1 MMATDS
7 GGALAPARTVWWEAG
22 TVRLLDQTRLPGEIT
37 IRTCRTWPEVAE
49 AIRTLQVRGAPAIG
63 AAAAYALALAAQG
76 RDGSDRAAVVAAAA
90 ELLATRPTAVNLRGA
105 VRRMLDAAD
114 RGENEPLAAR
124 LLAEAEAIAAE
135 DVRANQAIAE
145 HGAALIRPGERILTY
160 CNTGSLATV
169 AGGTAYGILR
179 RAHELGR
186 AIQVV
191 VCETRPVL
199 QGARLTTW
207 ELRRDCIPAT
217 LITDNA
223 AGHLMARG
231 EVDRVLVGAD
241 RIARNGDVANKIGT
255 YALAVL
261 ARAHEIPFVVA
272 APLTTVDPSAP
283 DGRAIPLEERAPEE
297 VTHLASRPIAPA
309 DFPARN
315 VAFDITP
322 HHLIAAIVT
331 DAGVAQPPLARGLEA
346 LLASGAGSARPE
358 GGG

>member
-1 MMATDS
+1 M
-7 GGALAPARTVWWEAG
+7 WWHAG
-22 TVRLLDQTRLPGEIT
+22 TVRLLDQTRLPLET
-37 IRTCRTWPEVAE
+37 VVRTCRTWTEVAD

-76 RDGSDRAAVVAAAA
+76 REGVEARAAVEEAAAA
-90 ELLATRPTAVNLRGA
+90 LAASRPTAVNLRGA
-105 VRRMLDAAD
+105 LQRMLQAA
-114 RGENEPLAAR
+114 RGAVEPLAVV
-124 LLAEAEAIAAE
+124 LLREAEAIAAE

-145 HGAALIRPGERILTY
+145 HGAALIHPGERILTY

-179 RAHELGR
+179 RAHALGR
-186 AIQVV
+186 GVQVI

-207 ELRRDCIPAT
+207 ELQRDGIPAT

-255 YALAVL
+255 YTLAVL
-261 ARAHEIPFVVA
+261 ARAHEIPFLVA
-272 APLTTVDPSAP
+272 APLTTVDPAAP
-283 DGRAIPLEERAPEE
+283 DGGAIPLEERGPDE
-297 VTHLASRPIAPA
+297 VTQVAGRPIAPPG
-309 DFPARN
+309 FPARN
-315 VAFDITP
+315 IAFDITP

-331 DAGVAQPPLARGLEA
+331 DAGIAQPPLARGLEA
-346 LLASGAGSARPE
+346 LLASGVGASGRRP
-358 GGG
+358 GA